1 MEIDDLNII
10 LLELKYCERC
20 GGLWLRPRGSEEV
33 LCASCTARRIE
44 LPGALGEHHLRLA
57 LRTTIRVD
65 GESREVFV
73 MCGEGG
79 NA

>member
-20 GGLWLRPRGSEEV
+20 GGLWLRPRGSEGV
-33 LCASCTARRIE
+33 LCTTCAARAKE
-44 LPGALGEHHLRLA
+44 LPGALGEQPLRLA
-57 LRTTIRVD
+57 LRTTIRID
-65 GESREVFV
+65 GESREVLV

>member
-20 GGLWLRPRGSEEV
+20 GRLWLRPRGSEEG
-33 LCASCTARRIE
+33 LCAPCVARGTE
-44 LPGALGEHHLRLA
+44 LPGAFGEHHLRLA

-65 GESREVFV
+65 GESREVLV